1 MKTIEKMQRAFKL
14 YKKLS
19 DRQVFYINSRR
30 QGRNGIACDKDEYA
44 IKWQAIEFRVHFL
57 ECYLSGQDINWFF
70 ARWVTNEVAKAR
82 NGW

>member
-30 QGRNGIACDKDEYA
+30 QGRNGIAGEKDEYA

-57 ECYLSGQDINWFF
+57 ECYLSGQSVNWFF
-70 ARWVTNEVAKAR
+70 ARWITNEEAKDR